1 VPDIHEAVFGD
12 GVQTTLLGLAIAIIL
27 ALATALAAPLF
38 IDWSRYRGEFEA
50 RASSLTGLDIRIT
63 GAIDARLL
71 PTPTL
76 VMQGIEIVRPDD
88 LGKDIN
94 KLRARAL
101 RLEFELGALARGEW
115 RLRDVGLEGPQLS
128 AGIDA
133 AGHLDWSAPKAE
145 FKPGGVSIERLH
157 VKDGRATF
165 VDAATGSR
173 LVLDNLE
180 FRGELRSLSGPIK
193 GDGSFVV
200 GGEHFPYRIAA
211 SRIDGGTAAK
221 LRLSVDAIDRP
232 LAAEADIS
240 ISLDHGIPRFEGN
253 LQFTQPV
260 GRAPAGSQSP
270 IVEPWRLT
278 GHVKG
283 DSAAAMLEQI
293 EFQYGPDERATK
305 LRGTADLRFGR
316 NPRADVVLTSPQID
330 LDRMPALA
338 DAAHPRPLTAAKLL
352 AEALSRKLPM
362 PASLSVAVES
372 VGLGGATL
380 QRLHAELESDGERFD
395 IKTLEFRAPG
405 VTQVRL
411 SRNRQTTPSGA
422 QFAGHTTVETNDA
435 RALVAWLVGRSD
447 GSAAAAGALRLAGD
461 VTLSQDAI
469 SVERIELDL
478 DRMSMTGRF
487 AYAWGGDHHPARLDA
502 ALSAPDIDLDRV
514 QDIATAMLGDTAAAW
529 PRAGHLSLK
538 VGRALILGVEARQA
552 DVNVRI
558 DANGI
563 DIDPLTIADF
573 GGAAL
578 AVRGRIDTRT
588 ASPRGTVTLDLDA
601 RALDGVLA
609 VMEKFAPET
618 AEQLRRSAPRVA
630 PVLLRASLTMDPG
643 AATNAPASAKL
654 KVDGR
659 AGTFRL
665 AVLGDALGAPDALR
679 ADKLAAL
686 RAAKLNL
693 IGRLETDDGPA
704 LVELTRL
711 DRYISV
717 DKGAAR
723 AALTMK
729 GTLGDEIEVEGSL
742 TAGSL
747 AVSTN
752 GKVYILPWA
761 SPRAALELRLGNA
774 NIRLLR
780 PMAGGGRAAELLPVS
795 LTTRL
800 ALAQGTVR
808 LADIKGIVAGAAV
821 GGRLAVGI
829 ASPMTIDGELDLSA
843 LDLPHV
849 VAVAIGA
856 PADPPAASID
866 ARTLWPT
873 EPFEQLLV
881 PLSGQVA
888 VKSKRVAL
896 VPKLEGRNFNG
907 VVRFG
912 QSQVAL
918 EVRQATVAGGELAG
932 ELIFLRERAG
942 VVART
947 RFNLVGANAAE
958 LLPGDGAVSG
968 RLGAQVSAQG
978 TGMSAVALIGSLEG
992 SGNFTLENGR
1002 LARLDPTA
1010 FEAVMH
1016 AVDQGLPIDASR
1028 LRERTDSALANGAL
1042 AIPRAEGAISIAAGQ
1057 ARVSNSVAGEPGS
1070 ELAASGRVDLTNGD
1084 LDARLVLARAP
1095 ASGAIANSPPEI
1107 VIALKGPMGAPKRS
1121 IDVATFANWLALRAV
1136 DQQAK
1141 KLDVLEGRE
1150 TSVPGSVDAGAPA
1163 EEPARLAQPPKPR
1176 TAPSPVPPP
1185 SRPRPTARVQKPS
1198 PELVQPV
1205 QPTLPFFWF
1214 GAH

>member
-1 VPDIHEAVFGD
+1 M
-12 GVQTTLLGLAIAIIL
+12 QTTLLGLAITIIL

-71 PTPTL
+71 PTPKL
-76 VMQGIEIVRPDD
+76 VMQGIEIARPDD

-101 RLEFELGALARGEW
+101 RLEFELGALVRGEW

-133 AGHLDWSAPKAE
+133 AGHLDWSAPKVG
-145 FKPGGVSIERLH
+145 FKPDGVSIERLH

-165 VDAATGSR
+165 ADAATGSR
-173 LVLDNLE
+173 LVLEKVE

-193 GDGSFVV
+193 GEGSFVV

-211 SRIDGGTAAK
+211 SRIDGETAVK
-221 LRLSVDAIDRP
+221 LRLSVDAIDHP
-232 LAAEADIS
+232 LAVEADIS
-240 ISLDHGIPRFEGN
+240 ISLDRGTPRFEGN
-253 LQFTQPV
+253 LQFARPV

-278 GHVKG
+278 GRVKG
-283 DSAAAMLEQI
+283 DSAAAMVEQI

-305 LRGTADLRFGR
+305 LRGTAGLRFGR
-316 NPRADVVLTSPQID
+316 NPRADVVLSSPQID
-330 LDRMPALA
+330 LDRMPALS
-338 DAAHPRPLTAAKLL
+338 DAAHPRPLAAARLL

-362 PASLSVAVES
+362 PASLNVAVES

-380 QRLHAELESDGERFD
+380 QRLHAELESNGERLD

-435 RALVAWLVGRSD
+435 RALVAWLADRSD
-447 GSAAAAGALRLAGD
+447 GSSAAPGALRLVGD
-461 VTLSQDAI
+461 VTLSHDAI
-469 SVERIELDL
+469 SVERIELNL
-478 DRMSMTGRF
+478 DRMSVTGRF
-487 AYAWGGDHHPARLDA
+487 AYAWGGDDHPRLDA

-514 QDIATAMLGDTAAAW
+514 HAIATAMLGDTAAAW

-538 VGRALILGVEARQA
+538 VGRALILGVEAKQA
-552 DVNVRI
+552 DVSVRL
-558 DANGI
+558 DATGL
-563 DIDPLTIADF
+563 DIDPLTVADF

-618 AEQLRRSAPRVA
+618 AEQLRRSAPSVA
-630 PVLLRASLTMDPG
+630 PVLLRASLTMDQG
-643 AATNAPASAKL
+643 AAANATASAKL

-659 AGTFRL
+659 AGEFRL
-665 AVLGDALGAPDALR
+665 AVLGDAIGAADAFK

-704 LVELTRL
+704 LIELTRL
-711 DRYISV
+711 DRFISV
-717 DKGAAR
+717 DKGPAR
-723 AALTMK
+723 VALTVK
-729 GTLGDEIEVEGSL
+729 GTLGGEIGVDGGL
-742 TAGSL
+742 TAGSF
-747 AVSTN
+747 AASTN
-752 GKVYILPWA
+752 GKVRISPWA
-761 SPRAALELRLGNA
+761 SPSAVLELRLSNA
-774 NIRLLR
+774 NIRLPR
-780 PMAGGGRAAELLPVS
+780 PMASGGRSAELLPLS
-795 LTTRL
+795 LTTQL

-808 LADIKGIVAGAAV
+808 LANIRGIVAGAAV
-821 GGRLAVGI
+821 GGRLAVGM
-829 ASPMTIDGELDLSA
+829 APPMTIDGELDLSA

-849 VAVAIGA
+849 VAVAIGV
-856 PADPPAASID
+856 PVGPPASSTD
-866 ARTLWPT
+866 ARMLWPT
-873 EPFEQLLV
+873 GPFEQMLG

-888 VKSKRVAL
+888 VKSTRVAL
-896 VPKLEGRNFNG
+896 VPQLEARDFNG

-912 QSQVAL
+912 QSQVVL
-918 EVRQATVAGGELAG
+918 EVARATVAGGQLAG
-932 ELIFLRERAG
+932 ELIVLREREG

-958 LLPGDGAVSG
+958 LLPGDGAISG
-968 RLGAQVSAQG
+968 RLRAEVSAQG

-992 SGNFTLENGR
+992 SGNFTLENGK
-1002 LARLDPTA
+1002 LARLDPSA

-1016 AVDQGLPIDASR
+1016 AVDQGLPIDANR
-1028 LRERTDSALANGAL
+1028 LRERTDTALASGAL
-1042 AIPRAEGAISIAAGQ
+1042 AIPRGEGAITIAAGQ
-1057 ARVSNSVAGEPGS
+1057 ARVSNSMAGERGS
-1070 ELAASGRVDLTNGD
+1070 ELAISGRVDLTYGD
-1084 LDARLVLARAP
+1084 VDARLVLGRVPVSSAV
-1095 ASGAIANSPPEI
+1095 ANAPPEI

-1121 IDVATFANWLALRAV
+1121 IDVAAFASWLALRAV

-1150 TSVPGSVDAGAPA
+1150 ASAPGTADAGAPA
-1163 EEPARLAQPPKPR
+1163 EETAHVDQPPKPR
-1176 TAPSPVPPP
+1176 VVAPSPLPPP
-1185 SRPRPTARVQKPS
+1185 PRPRPTARVQKPK

-1205 QPTLPFFWF
+1205 QPILPFSWF